1 MFSLTSKDTASVP
14 RWNTD
19 SKQLRWCRV
28 HGRAAGERGALGLSI
43 TPQPGLPCLP
53 LIRPRGISFV
63 SPVATPALPGGT
75 PAHASVGLETR
86 EPSRTPLHQ
95 PTATLP
101 SACGPGAQA
110 PCRQHPLQALRITT
124 WPPGSRLGPP
134 PQPPPPG
141 QVTLL
146 CAPHPSTRAVPP
158 CVPRLHPGQ
167 HTSRPLPWAS
177 PAFAEALLETKGPRS
192 RGTQASAPLCSL
204 GLCAPTPKG
213 RTGEGSEPGLTWG
226 QGTAIYPANDGCNA
240 CHGGTYSGQLATGT
254 KAVHV
259 SHSKPHVMGRGVKG
273 IVSEQKPGDAPG
285 WCSLLVPSMHLED
298 SMDAFVRGG
307 LAAGWLDEQIRE
319 HWGSAHSF
327 SLIHSTSG
335 SCGPGI
341 GVLEGRV
348 QGCCPHLLLEA
359 APCSPHAIRVQHK
372 PPMEPRLRSPPRGSH
387 THEVCSLGRRN

>member
-1 MFSLTSKDTASVP
+1 MPSPRPGSGGARGPGSEHHTAARPSLLAPHQASRHLLCVPSGHTRPP
-14 RWNTD
+14 RWHSCPRFCGTGDQRAQPNPPPLAHGH
-19 SKQLRWCRV
+19 SALCLRSWCTGPV
-28 HGRAAGERGALGLSI
+28 QAAPP
-43 TPQPGLPCLP
+43 T
-53 LIRPRGISFV
+53 
-63 SPVATPALPGGT
+63 SPPDNCMASRKPFGT
-75 PAHASVGLETR
+75 
-86 EPSRTPLHQ
+86 
-95 PTATLP
+95 
-101 SACGPGAQA
+101 
-110 PCRQHPLQALRITT
+110 
-124 WPPGSRLGPP
+124 P

-192 RGTQASAPLCSL
+192 RGTQASAPLCSPQ
-204 GLCAPTPKG
+204 LCAPTPKG

-259 SHSKPHVMGRGVKG
+259 SHSKPHVMGRGLEG

-319 HWGSAHSF
+319 HWGSTHSF

-335 SCGPGI
+335 SCGLGI

-372 PPMEPRLRSPPRGSH
+372 PPVEPRLRSPPRGSH
-387 THEVCSLGRRN
+387 THEGCSLGRRN